1 MGKESACNAGDT
13 GDVGLIPGSGRSP
26 GGGPTTPLQVFLPG
40 ESHRF
45 WRTIEKP
52 VRLQSHN
59 IKKSWTQLK
68 QLSMYACAN
77 IWKPEKVLPIKSTSN
92 ELTEFLLYISSDN
105 NLYVTEGNRNTNT
118 PLPTCF
124 WNFCPVGEKKWVYL
138 PQSERQKEIHV
149 CIDFGKKNHSRYL
162 KSV

>member
-1 MGKESACNAGDT
+1 MGLT
-13 GDVGLIPGSGRSP
+13 PGLGRSP
-26 GGGPTTPLQVFLPG
+26 GGGHTTLLQALLPG
-40 ESHRF
+40 ESHGF
-45 WRTIEKP
+45 WLTIEKP
-52 VRLQSHN
+52 GRLQSHS

-68 QLSMYACAN
+68 QLSLHACTDFWN
-77 IWKPEKVLPIKSTSN
+77 PEKVLPIESTSN
-92 ELTEFLLYISSDN
+92 EVTEFLLYISSEN
-105 NLYVTEGNRNTNT
+105 NIYVTEGNRNTNT

-149 CIDFGKKNHSRYL
+149 CTDFGKKKNHSRYL